1 MVTATLKSA
10 QDRHWK
16 LGPQHLPTRFGHTP
30 PTRVTDRRCPVRDY
44 PARTRTSRRAIPSG
58 QKGSLHQNM
67 VQTLRRKQKLAA
79 ERSSMGIGRERPMPC
94 LPLRSDHPYSSS
106 VVEKPSD
113 LENQIGRLYFR
124 SDPVKYCKNH
134 NRVSALKNACQGCW
148 RARLGMAITSR

>member
-16 LGPQHLPTRFGHTP
+16 PGPHHLKARFGHTP
-30 PTRVTDRRCPVRDY
+30 PARVTDRRDPVRDY

-94 LPLRSDHPYSSS
+94 LPLRSDHPCSSS
-106 VVEKPSD
+106 VVKEPSD

-124 SDPVKYCKNH
+124 SDPVKYCKTIK
-134 NRVSALKNACQGCW
+134 SQNAVF
-148 RARLGMAITSR
+148 AHIV